1 MKTNNNID
9 LIVNSLID
17 LIKKS
22 ILLNIITRTDFP

>member
-22 ILLNIITRTDFP
+22 LLLNITTRTDFP